1 MDGWREGGVLPSVYA
16 DSLLGILPQ
25 LCLHFYLATST
36 CRLVYVPKVKV
47 IFELVCNHIRLCY
60 SELG

>member
-1 MDGWREGGVLPSVYA
+1 MLPSVYA